1 MQRIRLLSFNVQVGI
16 ESRHYGDYVAN
27 GWKHILPHGRRLHNL
42 TLIGGML
49 SGYDMVGLQEV
60 DGGSIRSAFID
71 HTQFLARES
80 GYAHWYRQ
88 VNRNLGRFARHSNGL
103 LTRIRPRLI
112 TEHRLPGPPG
122 RGALMAEFATTC
134 DDPLLVCVLH
144 LALLK
149 RTRRQQ
155 LEYILDVA
163 RDYRFAVLM
172 GDFNCGCK
180 SRSLRRAVAKAG
192 LNGLDCELKTFP
204 SWRPQRNL
212 DHILVSS
219 ALRVVDAQVLDRAI
233 SDHLPIGMEVAFP
246 EGVGLLE

>member
-1 MQRIRLLSFNVQVGI
+1 MQCIRLLSYNIQVGI
-16 ESRHYGDYVAN
+16 ESRHYGDYVSN

-42 TLIGGML
+42 TLIAGML

-80 GYAHWYRQ
+80 GYPFWHRQ
-88 VNRNLGRFARHSNGL
+88 INRDLGRFARHSNGL
-103 LTRIRPRLI
+103 LSRVSPTLI

-122 RGALMAEFATTC
+122 RGALMAEFATSC

-144 LALLK
+144 LALLQH
-149 RTRRQQ
+149 TRRHQ
-155 LEYILDVA
+155 LNYILKVA

-180 SRSLRRAVAKAG
+180 SRSLRAAVSEAG

-212 DHILVSS
+212 DHILVSPE
-219 ALRVVDAQVLDRAI
+219 LEIIDARVLDHAI
-233 SDHLPIGMEVAFP
+233 SDHLPIGMEVALP
-246 EGVGLLE
+246 DGIELLG